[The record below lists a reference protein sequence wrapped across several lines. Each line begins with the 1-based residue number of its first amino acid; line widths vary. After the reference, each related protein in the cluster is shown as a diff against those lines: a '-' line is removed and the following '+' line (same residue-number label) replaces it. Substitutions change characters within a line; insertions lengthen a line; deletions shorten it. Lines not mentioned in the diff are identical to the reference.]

1 MPAKYGRRFDK
12 KHDAGK
18 LWLKDSKGQGFGSLY
33 GGNRDS
39 VVSKDLNEKTISES
53 RQSSDLF

>member
-18 LWLKDSKGQGFGSLY
+18 QWYKNSKGQHFGSLY
-33 GGNRDS
+33 GGNRTG
-39 VVSKDLNEKTISES
+39 VVTKDLQDKTISES
-53 RQSSDLF
+53 RQSNDLF

>member
-53 RQSSDLF
+53 R

>member
-33 GGNRDS
+33 GGNQTSDITKNTRS
-39 VVSKDLNEKTISES
+39 ETI
-53 RQSSDLF
+53 QDDVASDFPK